1 MIDFPP
7 ALGPDIQIEQKLYN
21 FQKLYEDEH
30 RKLQFGNRI
39 EVFIDSYIK
48 GKPRKE
54 IVKDFVKILE
64 QEKYKKLE
72 TDKDESKRLQIVKR
86 KITQQLK
93 KQDMIEKIA
102 ETNEKLEE
110 KRREERK
117 IWLKVGQRVR
127 IIGGTSVGV
136 IEKISKDKAVIN
148 YGIFK
153 TTISTDELE
162 RI

>member
-1 MIDFPP
+1 
-7 ALGPDIQIEQKLYN
+7 
-21 FQKLYEDEH
+21 
-30 RKLQFGNRI
+30 
-39 EVFIDSYIK
+39 
-48 GKPRKE
+48 
-54 IVKDFVKILE
+54 
-64 QEKYKKLE
+64 
-72 TDKDESKRLQIVKR
+72 
-86 KITQQLK
+86 
-93 KQDMIEKIA
+93 MIEKIA

-136 IEKISKDKAVIN
+136 IEKISKDKSVIN